1 MRKRVQ
7 IEPRVGMS
15 KRLPPKAKIGDLTRS
30 AGFRLT
36 TGICVRGD
44 ALRGEV
50 ATDRATAALDNVARR
65 LWRARGEGHLDD
77 AGIDPE
83 R

>member
-50 ATDRATAALDNVARR
+50 ATDRATALDNVARR
-65 LWRARGEGHLDD
+65 LLRARGEGHLDD
-77 AGIDPE
+77 AV
-83 R
+83 